1 MTRDEWKALKK
12 EKGMK
17 VYVPNNYAWGRYS
30 IAPKGYAE
38 YTLDTIYPNAAICR
52 RVTKSGWKVEYDFFP
67 CEMLYTAAGIKEKWG
82 FEV

>member
-1 MTRDEWKALKK
+1 MTKEEWRNLKK

-17 VYVPNNYAWGRYS
+17 VYVPKCWGHFS
-30 IAPKGYAE
+30 ITPKGYDV
-38 YTLDTIYPNAAICR
+38 YTLDTIYPTAATCR
-52 RVTKSGWKVEYDFFP
+52 RETESGWKVEYDFFP